1 MSQDNNKLV
10 QGHES
15 LNRKRFLQ
23 QMALISVGSVLP
35 LDTMAQALNISSS
48 SKRNPME
55 ERIELLVLHINDL
68 HSRIEPFAS
77 NHPMA
82 GKGGIANLA
91 TLIQQHKSK
100 NQHIL
105 LLDCGDVFQGTPY
118 FNLFGGELEYKWMQN
133 MGFHATT
140 MGNHDFDNGIE
151 HLANMLQKN
160 PGIPMLNCNY
170 DLSQTALNPHVKPH
184 RIVKIGTKTIGI
196 TGVGISPENL
206 ILERMIPGLRYHDP
220 VEPLQKTVDYL
231 RTSGGCD
238 AVFVISHLG
247 YSYDTDKIDDLKLAA
262 KTHGI
267 TAIVGGHTHTFLEKA
282 TSVKNAQGE
291 KVLVNQAGWGGLML
305 GELRFS
311 L

>member
-1 MSQDNNKLV
+1 MSLD
-10 QGHES
+10 
-15 LNRKRFLQ
+15 RKRFLQ
-23 QMALISVGSVLP
+23 QMAVLAVGTALP
-35 LDTMAQALNISSS
+35 LDTLAKGLQNNSAQSLLK
-48 SKRNPME
+48 SKAPLD
-55 ERIELLVLHINDL
+55 LLVLHTNDL
-68 HSRIEPFAS
+68 HSRIEPFPS

-91 TLIQQHKSK
+91 TLIQEHRK
-100 NQHIL
+100 NHPHVL

-118 FNLFGGELEYKWMQN
+118 FNLFGGQVEYQWMQN
-133 MGFHATT
+133 MGYHATT

-151 HLANMLQKN
+151 HLANMLEKN
-160 PGIPMLNCNY
+160 PAISMLNCNY
-170 DLSQTALNPHVKPH
+170 ELAKTRLKEFVKPY
-184 RIVKIGTKTIGI
+184 RIVEIGGKTIGI

-206 ILERMIPGLRYHDP
+206 ILERMIPGLKYNDP
-220 VEPLQKTVDYL
+220 VVEVQKTVDYL
-231 RTSGGCD
+231 RNQAHCD

-282 TSVKNAQGE
+282 TEVINAKGQT
-291 KVLVNQAGWGGLML
+291 VLVNQAGWGGLML
-305 GELRFS
+305 GQLRFS